1 MEGKTL
7 KFAPPTRVVS
17 IGSHAEGGC
26 FNVPMNG
33 DGGVVVDV
41 AVEMPRSFFQ
51 EKDYLDHRYHF
62 KRAVYLDVLHKKLS
76 KSSEWSCEVMD
87 QHRDARK
94 PYITVHF
101 GEKQNKK
108 ALRLFLTI
116 DPETF
121 ASVRLLPNRANV
133 RRLARGDVRP
143 ASPHYNQSIA
153 EDMYARMHAQ
163 FFAAASKKSEEFARC
178 GGAIQAMGAGEAVA
192 SRGWR
197 QWIFHFD
204 ALRIYARA
212 RWPIEQ

>member
-7 KFAPPTRVVS
+7 KFAPPTRIVS

-33 DGGVVVDV
+33 DGGLVVDV

-101 GEKQNKK
+101 GEKQNKR

-143 ASPHYNQSIA
+143 PSPHYNQSIA

-163 FFAAASKKSEEFARC
+163 FFAAASKKAKSLP
-178 GGAIQAMGAGEAVA
+178 GAVVLFKRWAQGRRLLR
-192 SRGWR
+192 RGWR

-204 ALRIYARA
+204 ALRIHARA